1 MREATRAVHAGLPV
15 AEQGEPFRPGPVLA
29 GPFHVAGEPESAPY
43 AYGRYA
49 NPSWTAFEHALT
61 ELEGGPALVFSSGM
75 AAVAA
80 VMFSTLRA
88 GDVVVMAD
96 DAYFTARVLAEA
108 ELGERGVEL
117 RMLPTAGGELERGCL
132 EGEALRD
139 ARLLWLETPTNP
151 GLDVCDVR
159 ALAEAAHG
167 AGALVAVDNSLATP
181 LGQRPLALGADFSV
195 SSDTKALTGHAD
207 LVLGH
212 VAVQNPD
219 ALEPLH
225 AWRTRTGG
233 VAGPFETW
241 LAHRSLA
248 TLELRLGRQCDSAGR
263 LAALLDARPDV
274 EGVRYPGL
282 PGDPAHEAATLQM
295 SRFGPVVGFA
305 LESRARA
312 EAFLAALEVVAEATS
327 FGGLHSSA
335 ERRARWAGDAVP
347 EGFVRLSVGCEDVED
362 LAEDIERALDASAS
376 ASS

>member
-1 MREATRAVHAGLPV
+1 MREATRAVHAGLP
-15 AEQGEPFRPGPVLA
+15 APGQGEPFRPGPVLA
-29 GPFHVAGEPESAPY
+29 GPFHVAGEPESAAY

-49 NPSWTAFEHALT
+49 NPSWTAFERALA
-61 ELEGGPALVFSSGM
+61 ELEGGPALVFASGM
-75 AAVAA
+75 AATAA
-80 VMFSTLRA
+80 VLFSTLRR
-88 GDVVVMAD
+88 GDVLVMAD
-96 DAYFTARVLAEA
+96 DAYFTARVLADA
-108 ELGERGVEL
+108 ELGQRGVEL
-117 RMLPTAGGELERGCL
+117 RMLSTAGGELQRACL
-132 EGEALRD
+132 EGDALQG
-139 ARLLWLETPTNP
+139 AALLWLETPTNP
-151 GLDVCDVR
+151 GLDVCDVA
-159 ALAEAAHG
+159 ALAQAAHG

-181 LGQRPLALGADFSV
+181 LGQRPLDLGADFSV

-212 VAVQNPD
+212 VALRAPEV
-219 ALEPLH
+219 LEPLH
-225 AWRTRTGG
+225 TWRTRTGG

-263 LAALLDARPDV
+263 LAALLHARPDV

-282 PGDPAHEAATLQM
+282 PADPAHEVAARQM

-305 LESRARA
+305 LEGRART

-335 ERRARWAGDAVP
+335 ERRARWAGDDVV

-362 LAEDIERALDASAS
+362 LVEDIEQALDASAS
-376 ASS
+376 T